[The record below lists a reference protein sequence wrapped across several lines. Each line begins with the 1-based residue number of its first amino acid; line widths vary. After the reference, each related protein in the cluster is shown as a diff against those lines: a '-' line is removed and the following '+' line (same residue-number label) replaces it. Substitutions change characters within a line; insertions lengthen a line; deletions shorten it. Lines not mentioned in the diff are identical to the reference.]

1 MFLDEIP
8 LHMRSEN
15 RGKRPDGTE
24 WDNTG
29 RESRFLAN
37 LGKLQLRRSANLGQY
52 GTKRDSSG
60 KILSRGDIEL
70 PSASPTLS
78 DGRTRFLCSRG
89 ISPASGNRP
98 ASTGQSSLKR
108 RRPYKSSFPR
118 RRESKPPSTLA
129 PGTEGGTA
137 TPISTAIQTNS
148 VC

>member
-1 MFLDEIP
+1 MFLDEGP
-8 LHMRSEN
+8 VRMCSEN
-15 RGKRPDGTE
+15 RGERPGGTE
-24 WDNTG
+24 WDNMG

-37 LGKLQLRRSANLGQY
+37 LGKLQLRGKANLGQN
-52 GTKRDSSG
+52 GTKWDSGG

-78 DGRTRFLCSRG
+78 DGRTRFLCCHE
-89 ISPASGNRP
+89 ISPASGNSP
-98 ASTGQSSLKR
+98 ASTRQSRLKR

-118 RRESKPPSTLA
+118 LRESNPPSTLA

-137 TPISTAIQTNS
+137 TPISTAIQTNF